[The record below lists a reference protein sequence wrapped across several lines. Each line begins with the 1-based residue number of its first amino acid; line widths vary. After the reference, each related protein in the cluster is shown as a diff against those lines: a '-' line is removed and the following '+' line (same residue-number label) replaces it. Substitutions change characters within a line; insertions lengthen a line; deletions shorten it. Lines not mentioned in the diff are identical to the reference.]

1 MKAINKKIDQSK
13 EIDNLLR
20 EFLNSVLKEIMSVL
34 KAECGSLF
42 LFDYDNKDLVLDSLY
57 NSCQLPIV
65 KGLRVK
71 TGEGVSGK
79 VVDMKV
85 PVLVRDIDSDPRF
98 RKNGFTHYQTKSF
111 ISIPLFSS
119 GGLIG
124 VMNIADKSN
133 REPFS
138 EKDFNFAVTLAKY
151 ACLNIESI
159 INHKE
164 SEKDKET
171 AVKQKVMLEKY
182 ANVGKLA
189 TGVVHEINNP
199 LDGII
204 RYTNMLLTQFE
215 ANPIAKEY
223 LSEISKGLNR
233 IADITRSLLE
243 FSYVVNSSKSRPK
256 CNVCAN
262 GLIDEALEMLSNR
275 ITYNI
280 QITKKY
286 KQDLPRILD
295 LGLSHVFVNLIK
307 NALDAMPDG
316 GKLEIST
323 DARDNIL
330 EINFR
335 DSGQGIPKD
344 IVEDIFEPFFTTKS
358 IDRGNGLGLAICN
371 EIIRKYH
378 GNIEVE
384 SLEGIGSNFTVTIPR
399 SNV

>member
-1 MKAINKKIDQSK
+1 MKSSNAKISGNKQAN
-13 EIDNLLR
+13 ELLTG
-20 EFLNSVLKEIMSVL
+20 FLNKTLKEIMSLL
-34 KAECGSLF
+34 KAERGSLF
-42 LFDYDNKDLVLDSLY
+42 FFDYENKDLVLDSLY

-71 TGEGVSGK
+71 RGEGVSGK

-85 PVLVRDIDSDPRF
+85 PVLVRDIDTDPRF
-98 RKNGFTHYQTKSF
+98 RKNGYTHYQTKSF

-119 GGLIG
+119 EGLLG

-133 REPFS
+133 GEPFS
-138 EKDFNFAVTLAKY
+138 EKDFNFAVILTKY

-164 SEKDKET
+164 LEKDKE
-171 AVKQKVMLEKY
+171 AAERQKVMLEKY
-182 ANVGKLA
+182 ASVGKLA
-189 TGVVHEINNP
+189 TGIVHEINNP

-215 ANPIAKEY
+215 ANPIAKDY
-223 LSEISKGLNR
+223 LLEISKGLNR
-233 IADITRSLLE
+233 IADITKSLLE
-243 FSYVVNSSKSRPK
+243 FSYVVNSSKARPK
-256 CNVCAN
+256 CNVCVHE
-262 GLIDEALEMLSNR
+262 LIDEALEMLSNK

-280 QITKKY
+280 QITRNY

-295 LGLSHVFVNLIK
+295 LGLSHVFINLIK

-316 GKLEIST
+316 GTLEIST
-323 DARDNIL
+323 DIKDSIL

-344 IVEDIFEPFFTTKS
+344 ILEDIFEPFFTTKS
-358 IDRGNGLGLAICN
+358 IDKGNGLGLAICN
-371 EIIRKYH
+371 EIIRKYN
-378 GNIEVE
+378 GNIEAE

-399 SNV
+399 GNV